1 MKIHGFGAR
10 LFAAW
15 VGVAGLAW
23 AGSPPGEA
31 LAGPASGEPPKAGG
45 EVGGRSEPAAVEKI
59 ESARAAIKALR
70 SFGAVA
76 VLSGDW
82 SSHGGPKPAAEGKAA
97 ARYNVAALRADAGGW
112 MIRVFGESP
121 GDQAPSLDIAFD
133 GVTARSVNRAD
144 KVIHEMTP
152 ANAEETRGFFAS
164 QSAAAPVP
172 WDMLAGLAF
181 PDGAV
186 VRSSGRETV
195 GGVECDLVTVAV
207 PDEPATL
214 TIALGI
220 GDHLPRR
227 FEWRSGSATRALM
240 LGELRPNR
248 PLSSSNFVVNAPS
261 DFVVKPVP
269 SPSRQARQQEQPPA
283 EPAERPAPVA
293 LPGEVAV
300 GKPAPAFSLKD
311 PDGRTVSLESLR
323 GSVVLMDFW
332 ATWCGPCKAAM
343 PSLQEFHTTYS
354 ERGLKVI
361 GINAWERGDP
371 VKYKK
376 DQGYTYTLLLNG
388 DPVARAYGVSG
399 IPAFFLIDRDGN
411 LAWRASG
418 WGPGSKDRMKKAI
431 EDALAKEGRN

>member
-1 MKIHGFGAR
+1 MKIGRFGSWVI
-10 LFAAW
+10 AAW
-15 VGVAGLAW
+15 VGVSGLAW
-23 AGSPPGEA
+23 AGSPPGESS
-31 LAGPASGEPPKAGG
+31 AGPASGEPPQAGG
-45 EVGGRSEPAAVEKI
+45 QVGARSDPAALEKV
-59 ESARAAIKALR
+59 ESARAAIQALR

-82 SSHGGPKPAAEGKAA
+82 SAHGGPKISGDAKGGVRYNLA
-97 ARYNVAALRADAGGW
+97 ARRADAGGW
-112 MIRVFGESP
+112 MIRVFGEPP

-133 GVTARSVNRAD
+133 GVTARSVARAD

-152 ANAEETRGFFAS
+152 ANAEETRGFFSA

-172 WDMLAGLAF
+172 WDLLAGLMF

-227 FEWRSGSATRALM
+227 FEWRSGRGTRTLT
-240 LGELRPNR
+240 LGEWRPNR
-248 PLSSSNFVVNAPS
+248 SLSPSSFVVNAPS
-261 DFVVKPVP
+261 DFVIKPAP
-269 SPSRQARQQEQPPA
+269 SPSRQARQEERPPA

-293 LPGEVAV
+293 LPGEVAL

-311 PDGRTVSLESLR
+311 PDGKTVSLESLR

-376 DQGYTYTLLLNG
+376 EQGYTYTLLLNG
-388 DPVARAYGVSG
+388 DTVARAYGVSG

-411 LAWRASG
+411 LAWKATG

-431 EDALAKEGRN
+431 EDALAKGG